1 MVNICQCQHHAGTI
15 VFIAVCV
22 ELTSSISS
30 VALLLRKL
38 RQQTIISPLYLTL
51 TFPLIKTSVHQDLT
65 TRIAFDKLVVKGEQA
80 AITESLN
87 LLEAPSVSSHAVM
100 WRWHRQ
106 IQMTP
111 HQQLAA
117 LKLAI
122 LLLAAWLE

>member
-100 WRWHRQ
+100 
-106 IQMTP
+106 
-111 HQQLAA
+111 
-117 LKLAI
+117 
-122 LLLAAWLE
+122 